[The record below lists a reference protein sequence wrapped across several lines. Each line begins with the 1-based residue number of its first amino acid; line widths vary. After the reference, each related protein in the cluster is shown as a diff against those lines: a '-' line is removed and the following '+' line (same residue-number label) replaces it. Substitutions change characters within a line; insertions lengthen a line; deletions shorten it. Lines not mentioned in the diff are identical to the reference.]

1 MRGCRF
7 QNSIS
12 TVKVSCHNMEKHS
25 IGNDDRLVNTRNQ
38 KMEEKVMFINK
49 AADGTNNICG
59 KKIRKLRKAMP
70 GKVSQRMFAEMLHL
84 HGMDVNKN
92 VVSRIENGERFVTDM
107 ELRIIR
113 EVLQVSFDELME

>member
-1 MRGCRF
+1 
-7 QNSIS
+7 
-12 TVKVSCHNMEKHS
+12 
-25 IGNDDRLVNTRNQ
+25 
-38 KMEEKVMFINK
+38 
-49 AADGTNNICG
+49 
-59 KKIRKLRKAMP
+59 MP

-92 VVSRIENGERFVTDM
+92 VVSRIENGERFVTDI